1 MSTPR
6 IALTSFLSVGFWR
19 ERLAGLLVAAL
30 IGLIAGLIAQ
40 QIGGPVM
47 LLALLLGMA
56 LNVFGRMPKTASGMV
71 FSSKG
76 VLKFGVA
83 LLGARIGAEDIIS
96 LGLEPLLLVLVGVIA
111 TLGFGAWLG
120 RLMGLGAERGI
131 LTGGATAI
139 CGASAA
145 LAIAAALPNREWKER
160 ETAFTIVAVTTLS
173 TIAMVLYPI
182 ITGLLGFND
191 HHAGIFLGGSI
202 HDVAQVVGAGGTI
215 SEEALQSST
224 LTKLFRV
231 ALLAPVVLAVAM
243 IFRERNADQKGGLK
257 GLTPPPMLIG
267 FILLAALNS
276 FGLLPAAFVTL
287 ATTISTACLVIAV
300 AAIGARTQL
309 ADLRAL
315 GWKPMALVTAET
327 IVLGAITLLGVA
339 FLL

>member
-1 MSTPR
+1 
-6 IALTSFLSVGFWR
+6 L
-19 ERLAGLLVAAL
+19 RLAG
-30 IGLIAGLIAQ
+30 
-40 QIGGPVM
+40 
-47 LLALLLGMA
+47 
-56 LNVFGRMPKTASGMV
+56 F
-71 FSSKG
+71 
-76 VLKFGVA
+76 
-83 LLGARIGAEDIIS
+83 
-96 LGLEPLLLVLVGVIA
+96 
-111 TLGFGAWLG
+111 
-120 RLMGLGAERGI
+120 
-131 LTGGATAI
+131 
-139 CGASAA
+139 
-145 LAIAAALPNREWKER
+145 
-160 ETAFTIVAVTTLS
+160 
-173 TIAMVLYPI
+173 Y
-182 ITGLLGFND
+182 D